1 MGNNN
6 LSELRNILIKAQ
18 THGLDVSDLLRKVDN
33 AITQSKS
40 NSIKVVLM
48 GAFSDGKTTV
58 IGGLTEHL
66 ESNMKIAIEESSDEL
81 AFYHLP
87 ALGYDFEIVD
97 TPGLFGTKEKEISG
111 RQVRYSDITREYISQ
126 AHILIYVTD
135 AVNPLKDSHKDILKF
150 VLRDLGK
157 LSSSIFV
164 INKMDNAGYELSDDE
179 DFNRGEKIKSA
190 AFIQKL
196 NETIALSPSERKALN
211 IVCVSADPCGRGLSK
226 HFSLM
231 ESYLKKSRI
240 NKLREI
246 VIKVAKSSD
255 KGSLKASVNQSSM
268 TDLANQC
275 LHLFQNHLR
284 KSNAQIQDLSDT
296 LGNLRL
302 KSSRVRE
309 VTLKNK
315 SLLQSEL
322 KTTQNEILTAIDS
335 SSMADFNNTVQ
346 IYFGEKGER
355 ITQTIDNIFSKY
367 AEMNNAAF
375 NKANIQ
381 GTFDKMGDLT
391 KGIIKSMGQVLKHT
405 KISADVVKGARDI
418 LASGYKFKPWEAVK
432 FGKTLTKVIGFIGI
446 ALDVIMWIKNYN
458 EQKKFEKVKQELKD
472 GCSQAFT
479 QAHSYLSP
487 ETKYFENFAPGILFI
502 DQAISNTEDNVK
514 EFKRVNDII
523 KGFIY
528 NLEKWNSSENN
539 NDFKY

>member
-211 IVCVSADPCGRGLSK
+211 IVCVSADP
-226 HFSLM
+226 
-231 ESYLKKSRI
+231 
-240 NKLREI
+240 
-246 VIKVAKSSD
+246 
-255 KGSLKASVNQSSM
+255 
-268 TDLANQC
+268 
-275 LHLFQNHLR
+275 
-284 KSNAQIQDLSDT
+284 
-296 LGNLRL
+296 
-302 KSSRVRE
+302 
-309 VTLKNK
+309 
-315 SLLQSEL
+315 
-322 KTTQNEILTAIDS
+322 
-335 SSMADFNNTVQ
+335 
-346 IYFGEKGER
+346 
-355 ITQTIDNIFSKY
+355 
-367 AEMNNAAF
+367 
-375 NKANIQ
+375 
-381 GTFDKMGDLT
+381 
-391 KGIIKSMGQVLKHT
+391 
-405 KISADVVKGARDI
+405 
-418 LASGYKFKPWEAVK
+418 
-432 FGKTLTKVIGFIGI
+432 
-446 ALDVIMWIKNYN
+446 
-458 EQKKFEKVKQELKD
+458 
-472 GCSQAFT
+472 
-479 QAHSYLSP
+479 
-487 ETKYFENFAPGILFI
+487 
-502 DQAISNTEDNVK
+502 
-514 EFKRVNDII
+514 
-523 KGFIY
+523 
-528 NLEKWNSSENN
+528 
-539 NDFKY
+539 